1 MGLESQ
7 QDWLVASDGGYG
19 EEGRLKKAG
28 GAHEGRVAGPA
39 RAAGRGPME
48 LEREG
53 PSGGSGL
60 TQQRRCS
67 GEGHR
72 VS

>member
-28 GAHEGRVAGPA
+28 GAHEGRAAGPA

-53 PSGGSGL
+53 PVRWVRAHSAEEVL
-60 TQQRRCS
+60 R
-67 GEGHR
+67 
-72 VS
+72 